1 MSKRLVHVARD
12 GKVLGQYPTEQLSL
26 LMDSGQFLP
35 TDLCYSDA
43 CPEWTPMPEFL
54 KKIQVP
60 KYTRARQVEGS
71 ASGESFPRSGHRSGH
86 HTAALLSGW
95 IAFLLMLSA
104 VIGSGF
110 WILTLYSEIA
120 RKDAQLDEAGKK
132 LAEKEKE
139 NQRLLFVSRE
149 VAEAGIVRGSIIL
162 RNEAGKRV
170 AMPGIE
176 IYLYPRK
183 VIEGYLDSR
192 TAELGR
198 LPSGTN
204 VDGNDFYTTNLP
216 SPLAS
221 TSTDSS
227 GRFEFSVPDPAEY
240 VLVSR
245 INSTSQ
251 AGAQVSR
258 IWFVGFNSQD
268 PLNTLVQITES
279 NCVQQFVP
287 SLMIVEGR

>member
-1 MSKRLVHVARD
+1 
-12 GKVLGQYPTEQLSL
+12 
-26 LMDSGQFLP
+26 
-35 TDLCYSDA
+35 
-43 CPEWTPMPEFL
+43 
-54 KKIQVP
+54 
-60 KYTRARQVEGS
+60 
-71 ASGESFPRSGHRSGH
+71 
-86 HTAALLSGW
+86 
-95 IAFLLMLSA
+95 MLSA

-132 LAEKEKE
+132 LSEKEKE

-149 VAEAGIVRGSIIL
+149 VAEAGIVRGSIIT

-258 IWFVGFNSQD
+258 IWFVSFNSQD